1 MPYLTGCPH
10 LPGYDLHPNL
20 VSNTSTYSSLP
31 AANVT
36 DLSALCSADPQCLA
50 FTTWGDLKSGLMNY
64 TDWSLID
71 SNWVFG
77 GLPVLLSCQGMYVKV
92 LVSSAGGAALGS
104 MSTPPKASMVVSPPP
119 TLFSSPSQSGSPQV
133 FTLLSWRV
141 PDNWTVQG
149 SRLVFSVEFSNVVF
163 LPTSPVNQ
171 SVGIAL
177 AAATYLVDT
186 PSVRSAWSLPTLTA
200 VNSGVPD
207 EGSSINATW
216 LDMYMV
222 PNQTLQLQASQRSE
236 LVAFTAQVGERA
248 RVAVASQGG
257 CSCCCAWRVHVTG
270 WL

>member
-71 SNWVFG
+71 TNWVFG

-92 LVSSAGGAALGS
+92 LVSSAGGEAHGS
-104 MSTPPKASMVVSPPP
+104 VSTPPKASMVVSPPT
-119 TLFSSPSQSGSPQV
+119 TLFSSSGQSGNQQV

-149 SRLVFSVEFSNVVF
+149 SRLVFSVEFSNNAFRPVA
-163 LPTSPVNQ
+163 PVNQ
-171 SVGIAL
+171 SMGITLVAT
-177 AAATYLVDT
+177 TYLVDT
-186 PSVRSAWSLPTLTA
+186 PSVRNAWNLPTLT
-200 VNSGVPD
+200 VINSGVPNTR
-207 EGSSINATW
+207 SSINATW
-216 LDMYMV
+216 LDMYML
-222 PNQTLQLQASQRSE
+222 PNQTLQLQASQLSM

-257 CSCCCAWRVHVTG
+257 CSCYCH
-270 WL
+270 